1 MCLYYAE
8 QAEGSPM
15 QQDVPEII
23 ERCLLDQH
31 REALFLENGGLVIQ
45 DDSGILV
52 VLNASSAY
60 HLLELLDDHRHVLQ
74 LSQEQSEQGQERSGH
89 V

>member
-1 MCLYYAE
+1 MSGQE
-8 QAEGSPM
+8 QDLPGIVEQRS
-15 QQDVPEII
+15 
-23 ERCLLDQH
+23 LDQH
-31 REALFLENGGLVIQ
+31 REALFLDNGGVVIQ

-60 HLLELLDDHRHVLQ
+60 HLLELLDNHRKVLQ
-74 LSQEQSEQGQERSGH
+74 LSQEQSDQAQERSGN